1 MSQQPSHDE
10 LRQALRKSAAVIQEQ
25 KRALAGYDEPIAVI
39 GMGCRFPGEA
49 NSPDAFWELLRTGIS
64 AVSPRS
70 VIQNYPGHYLGEP
83 GWFDAA
89 FFGIAPREAQAMD
102 PQQQLLLEVCVE
114 AFEDARIVTSDLLG
128 SRTGVYM
135 GVMNQDYAQILGQQ
149 ERINTY
155 AGSGS
160 EASFLAGRLSYSF
173 GLHGPSMTIGTACSS
188 SLVTTHLA
196 CQSLRHHECD
206 LAVAGGVSLILTPM
220 SSRILSEMHATAPDG
235 MSKTFDASAD
245 GYGRGEGCGVL
256 ILKRR
261 SDAERDGDTIY
272 ALIRGSAVNHDGR
285 SGGLTV
291 PNGLAQETLLR
302 QALAAA
308 RVEGAAISYV
318 EAHGTGT
325 VLGDPIELRALGR
338 VMGSAR
344 TTPLLVGSVKTNIG
358 HLEAAAGVAGLMK
371 VILALRHRQIPA
383 HLHLR
388 TPNPHIPWHEFPLQ
402 VPTQLTE
409 WTGDDPHL
417 AGVSSFGLSG
427 VNAHIILQEAPQP
440 AEIAVVD
447 PRPLHLLTLSAKH
460 PQALTDLLT
469 RYAALIQRSQ
479 ESEWGDMCAT
489 AQRGRAHYEHRLA
502 LVASSLEDARAQI
515 AAYLTTHE
523 SSGLQMGRSQQ
534 PAPKV
539 AFLFTGQGSQYAG
552 MGLELD
558 ASEPTFREALDACAT
573 ILDPLL
579 GRPLRDILND
589 PTVIDQTTYTQP
601 ALFALEYALAQMWQ
615 AWGIEPGILI
625 GHSVGELVAACLAGV
640 FSLEDGL
647 KLVAARGRLM
657 GELPPD
663 GAMVAIAADEA
674 RVHAA
679 IAPYAED
686 VSIAAVNGPT
696 SVVISGRTAAVRDIA
711 AQCVAK
717 GLRTHSLTVSHAFH
731 SPLLEPM
738 LTNFR
743 AVAETITYHAPT
755 RRLVSNLTGGLAGA
769 EVATA
774 AYWVRHV
781 REAVRF
787 ADGVQTLHA
796 QGVEV
801 FLEIG
806 PKPVLLGM
814 IGEPPTPASSLIL
827 HPSSLLPSL
836 RAGQGVWQTLLTSL
850 GAMYVRGAK
859 IAWAGLQRDVV
870 RRKVALPT
878 YPFQRQRYWVAAPD
892 ATASRLHWTEMRD
905 HAQLLRQITQY
916 EPFTSEE
923 QALVTR
929 AFRALDSAA
938 HAEQLASTVDGL
950 CYTLRWERQ
959 ILDPATPPETD
970 PGAWLILAD
979 PSEVATALAAQLS
992 ARGAVVTLADYADPV
1007 DLTQPWRGI
1016 VVLHGRTGSVLS
1028 DAASLMAFQGQSLAL
1043 VLRLVQQLATCP
1055 GTSPRLWVV
1064 TQGAQA
1070 VTADDLIQPEQTTL
1084 WGLGRVV
1091 ALEHRALWGGLIDLD
1106 PVGDDTAVA
1115 TLLGTAL
1122 LVAAPEGETQVAY
1135 RGGERYVARLA
1146 RTTPEPQ
1153 SPVRIIPAATY
1164 LVTGGL
1170 GALGLQVATWLAD
1183 QGATHLV
1190 LMGRRGVTGPGQRT
1204 VIDHLTARGVT
1215 VHVAALDV
1223 TDADGLR
1230 TLLADLRAGD
1240 APLAGVF
1247 HCAGI
1252 LDDGIL
1258 LNQRWDRFVPVLAPK
1273 VAGAWL
1279 LHDLT
1284 HDDDLELMVFFS
1296 SAAGLLG
1303 SPGQGNYAA
1312 ANAFLDGLAHY
1323 RRQRGLPGLSIA
1335 WGAWAEAGMAA
1346 RTRTARDEALPALSP
1361 ELALAALQR
1370 VIGITGTLGIFQA
1383 DWANLA
1389 GRLEGASPF
1398 FAPLLPAPASSDAES
1413 APTHA
1418 LAALLPAQRRAWL
1431 LARVAA
1437 LVARVLGME
1446 SLPDHTTGFS
1456 ALGMDS
1462 LMTLELRRE
1471 LGRLVGRELPTTVAF
1486 EYPTVATMSDYLL
1499 SEVLALDE
1507 PAAVVPSA
1515 PATER
1520 RLAEPIAVVSMAC
1533 RFPGADTPEAFWN
1546 LLLDGTDVVREVPAE
1561 RWNAADY
1568 YDPQRPQAGK
1578 MYTRHAAFLEQVDQF
1593 DPQFFGIA
1601 PREARGIDPQHRLL
1615 LEVSW
1620 EVLERAGRVPQTLV
1634 DSRTGV
1640 FVGIGEGEYGGLA
1653 GMQDP
1658 ALIDTY
1664 GATSG
1669 GHSIAAGRL
1678 AYTLGLQGPTLAV
1691 DTACS
1696 SALVAIHLACQ
1707 SLRLGECDLA
1717 LAGGVSLLLTPIP
1730 FIALSQL
1737 QALAPDGRSKT
1748 FDAAADGYGRGEGCG
1763 IVLLK
1768 RLADAERDGDRV
1780 LALVMGSAV
1789 NHDGPSSGL
1798 TVPNKLA
1805 QEQLLRTALASAQ
1818 VAAADVGYVET
1829 HGTGTPLGDPI
1840 EVRALGAVYG
1850 QERMTALRIGSVK
1863 TNIGHLEAA
1872 AGIAGFIKTVLAL
1885 QHGVIPAHQHMRQL
1899 TPHIAWDTLP
1909 VVVPTQAE
1917 TWPLERRIAGVSAFG
1932 LSGTNAHVVLGAG
1945 PVAAAVVNAVERPL
1959 HLLTL
1964 AAKDEAA
1971 LAAYVA
1977 HYAAWLETHPEADL
1991 ADVCYTTHVG
2001 RSHFT
2006 QRLALVAGSVEDLRT
2021 QLVQGS
2027 GQQGVVPAQQPAPKI
2042 AFLFT
2047 GQGSQYAGMGQE
2059 LDATEPTFRAALD
2072 ACAAILDPLL
2082 GRPLREIL
2090 NDPAVID
2097 QTTYT
2102 QPALFA
2108 LEYALAQM
2116 WQTWGIAPDILIGHS
2131 IGELVAACIA
2141 GVFSLEDGLKL
2152 VAARGRLMGE
2162 LPQDGHM
2169 VAIAADEAQVR
2180 DVIAPYAEDVSIA
2193 AVNGPTSVVIS
2204 GRTAAVRDIAAQCA
2218 AKGVRTQA
2226 LTVSHAFH
2234 SPLMEP
2240 MLTAFRAVAETIRY
2254 QAPMLPLVSNLTGGL
2269 AGDEVTTPD
2278 YWVRHVR
2285 EAVRFADGVTTL
2297 RAQDVDVFLEIGP
2310 KPVLLGMMEQD
2321 PHRLAIGYRLSAI
2334 GYLSSLGTMYVRG
2347 VAINWESFDHDY
2359 VRRRVILPTYPF
2371 QRQRYWVEPPLARRH
2386 RDGLRPLID
2395 TVTRIP
2401 RRQETIFEKAF
2412 STEALPFLAD
2422 HIIAGEVVV
2431 PGACHLAMALSGA
2444 ELLFDGAPC
2453 LVEDVIFPQ
2462 ALLLLPHQKRTV
2474 QLTIEAD
2481 RAGGPSSFQIA
2492 SFDSDEAEEQLH
2504 ATGRLARLTTTASPL
2519 DLVLLRERCPTEV
2532 TAANLYARLAT
2543 FEIQLGAH
2551 FQWVSRVWYGGG
2563 EVLAQF
2569 RCPDVVTDIQGYP
2582 IYPALLDACFQVL
2595 AAADG
2600 EVGTASA
2607 EIPLPFALERLTWYE
2622 SSTQDELWCH
2632 VVRGDPL
2639 AASGVTRWE
2648 ITLCRADGQ
2657 VVAAIHG
2664 FQTRAVPFSTLQRNR
2679 LRTDWLHT
2687 LEWQPQPLH
2696 AAQPESPHPD
2706 CWLIV
2711 GGTAAWQTEIR
2722 THLGTEAVYTLPVG
2736 EELSVLQQTVSDIA
2750 AHHTS
2755 VVAVYLGF
2763 GQHVTLSEAKRPESE
2778 TLRFAQGDMDAAFP
2792 VSLGSIAPGPQEALL
2807 RCSALLELSQIF
2819 LATTLT
2825 TQLWVVTQGTQQAT
2839 GQSHAIDNGRMAVG
2853 GALWGLGRTLIRE
2866 APQLHSVCL
2875 DLDGDQPLSAQVATL
2890 VQEISAGPPASTD
2903 DAQVR
2908 WQDGLRSVAHL
2919 RRLSN
2924 PAPADPIHAAALRS
2938 DATYLITGGLGGLG
2952 LQVAQQF
2959 VEEGA
2964 RHVVLVGRHAITTAE
2979 QQRVLDQLTA
2989 AGATVLVVQADSADE
3004 QAVRALLEQCAAVAP
3019 LAGIVH
3025 AAGVLDDGALIT
3037 QTRERLANVMRPKAE
3052 GVWQLHRQTLHLD
3065 LDFFVCF
3072 SSLAALVGNP
3082 GQSTYAA
3089 ANGFMDGLMQARQ
3102 AQGLPALSINWGPW
3116 AEVGMAA
3123 PLQKQLQQQGIRLI
3137 APQQGRLLVSYL
3149 RRHQRGCVG
3158 VMPVDSRDVRQP
3170 VQPVQR
3176 SLRAILA
3183 DVPANER
3190 YAALAQEL
3198 RQYVAQTLGYRE
3210 PHAIP
3215 IQQPLVEL
3223 GVDSLMAMQLRD
3235 RLSKSIE
3242 QPLSATIIFEL
3253 PTIAQLATWIL
3264 AQLYPDAT
3272 TVSPTQPPSSPQ
3284 THLSSAAIEA
3294 VAQLSEEEAEALLIQ
3309 KLSGR

>member
-1 MSQQPSHDE
+1 MTSQQPSHDE

-25 KRALAGYDEPIAVI
+25 KRALASYDEPIAVI

-70 VIQNYPGHYLGEP
+70 VIQDYPGHYLGEP

-173 GLHGPSMTIGTACSS
+173 GLHGPSMTISTACSS

-206 LAVAGGVSLILTPM
+206 LAVTGGVSLIVTPM

-235 MSKTFDASAD
+235 VSKTFDASAD

-291 PNGLAQETLLR
+291 PNGLAQEALLR

-308 RVEGAAISYV
+308 RVEGEAISYV

-338 VMGSAR
+338 VMASAR

-402 VPTQLTE
+402 VPTRLTE
-409 WTGDDPHL
+409 WVGDDPRL

-440 AEIAVVD
+440 ADIPVVD

-469 RYAALIQRSQ
+469 RYVALSQ
-479 ESEWGDMCAT
+479 SSQKSEWGDMCAT

-502 LVASSLEDARAQI
+502 LVASSLEDASAQI

-558 ASEPTFREALDACAT
+558 ASEPTFREALDACAA

-579 GRPLRDILND
+579 GRPLREVLRD
-589 PTVIDQTTYTQP
+589 PAAIDQTTYTQP
-601 ALFALEYALAQMWQ
+601 ALFALEYALAQMWH

-696 SVVISGRTAAVRDIA
+696 SVVISGRTAAVREIA
-711 AQCVAK
+711 AQCAAK
-717 GLRTHSLTVSHAFH
+717 GLRTQSLTVSHAFH

-738 LTNFR
+738 LDAFR
-743 AVAETITYHAPT
+743 IVAETITYHAPT

-787 ADGVQTLHA
+787 ADGVQTLYA
-796 QGVEV
+796 QGVDV

-814 IGEPPTPASSLIL
+814 VGEHPTPAIPPPQ
-827 HPSSLLPSL
+827 PSPDGGGSPTPPPTGGRLGGGAIASQPSALLPSL
-836 RAGQGVWQTLLTSL
+836 RPNQHAWQTLLTSL

-870 RRKVALPT
+870 RRRVALPT

-892 ATASRLHWTEMRD
+892 STASRPHWTEMHD

-916 EPFTSEE
+916 EPLTPEE

-938 HAEQLASTVDGL
+938 HAEHVASTVDGL
-950 CYTLRWERQ
+950 CYTLRWEQ
-959 ILDPATPPETD
+959 QKLSEKVVDPTPPPQPSPAGGGSHHTPLPIEGRLGGGNVPATD
-970 PGAWLILAD
+970 PGDWLILAD

-1016 VVLHGRTGSVLS
+1016 VVLHGRTRSVPS
-1028 DAASLMAFQGQSLAL
+1028 DAATLMAFQEQSLSL
-1043 VLRLVQQLATCP
+1043 VLGLVQQLAPRP
-1055 GTSPRLWVV
+1055 GTPPRLWVV

-1070 VTADDLIQPEQTTL
+1070 VTADDLIQPEQTPL

-1115 TLLGTAL
+1115 VLLCTTLLA
-1122 LVAAPEGETQVAY
+1122 AAPKVTHSALPPPQPSPDGGGSRTPPPIGGRLGGGEAPDGETQVAY
-1135 RGGERYVARLA
+1135 RGGDRYVARLA
-1146 RTTPEPQ
+1146 HTTPEPQ

-1204 VIDHLTARGVT
+1204 VIDRLTARGVA
-1215 VHVAALDV
+1215 VHVATLDV

-1230 TLLADLRAGD
+1230 TLLADLRVGD

-1247 HCAGI
+1247 HCAGV

-1258 LNQRWDRFVPVLAPK
+1258 LNQRWDRFMPVLAPK
-1273 VAGAWL
+1273 IAGAWL

-1284 HDDDLELMVFFS
+1284 RDDDLQMMVFFS
-1296 SAAGLLG
+1296 SVAGLLG
-1303 SPGQGNYAA
+1303 NPGQGNYAA

-1346 RTRTARDEALPALSP
+1346 RTRTLRDEALPALAP

-1370 VIGITGTLGIFQA
+1370 VIGSTGTLGIFQA

-1389 GRLEGASPF
+1389 ARLEGPSPF
-1398 FAPLLPAPASSDAES
+1398 FAPLLPAPASTAAEP

-1418 LAALLPAQRRAWL
+1418 LAALLPAQRRPWL
-1431 LARVAA
+1431 LARVEA

-1446 SLPDHTTGFS
+1446 SIPDHTTGFS

-1507 PAAVVPSA
+1507 PATVMPST

-1533 RFPGADTPEAFWN
+1533 RFPGADTPEDFWH
-1546 LLLDGTDVVREVPAE
+1546 LLLDGTDVVREVPTE

-1578 MYTRHAAFLEQVDQF
+1578 MYTRHAAFLEHVDQF

-1640 FVGIGEGEYGGLA
+1640 FVGIGEAEYGGLA
-1653 GMQDP
+1653 GMHDP

-1737 QALAPDGRSKT
+1737 QALAPDGRCKT
-1748 FDAAADGYGRGEGCG
+1748 FDASADGYGRGEGAG
-1763 IVLLK
+1763 MVLLK
-1768 RLADAERDGDRV
+1768 RLADAERDGDQV

-1798 TVPNKLA
+1798 TVPNKRA
-1805 QEQLLRTALASAQ
+1805 QEQLLRSALASAQ

-1840 EVRALGAVYG
+1840 EVRALGAVYE
-1850 QERMTALRIGSVK
+1850 QERTTALRIGSVK
-1863 TNIGHLEAA
+1863 TNVGHLEAA

-1885 QHGVIPAHQHMRQL
+1885 QHGVIPAHQHLRQL

-1917 TWPLERRIAGVSAFG
+1917 AWPLERRIAGVSAFG

-1945 PVAAAVVNAVERPL
+1945 STTTVAVVSAVERPL

-1964 AAKDEAA
+1964 AAKDETA
-1971 LAAYVA
+1971 LVAYVA
-1977 HYAAWLETHPEADL
+1977 RYAAWLATHPAADL

-2001 RSHFT
+2001 RSHFP

-2021 QLVQGS
+2021 QLVQG
-2027 GQQGVVPAQQPAPKI
+2027 GGPQGVVPAQQPAPKL

-2059 LDATEPTFRAALD
+2059 LDATQPTFHAALD
-2072 ACAAILDPLL
+2072 ACATILDPLL
-2082 GRPLREIL
+2082 NRPLREVL
-2090 NDPAVID
+2090 RDPAAID

-2162 LPQDGHM
+2162 LPPDGHM

-2180 DVIAPYAEDVSIA
+2180 DAIAPYAEDVSIA

-2204 GRTAAVRDIAAQCA
+2204 GRTATVREIAAQFK
-2218 AKGVRTQA
+2218 AKGIRTQS

-2240 MLTAFRAVAETIRY
+2240 MLADFRAVAETITY
-2254 QAPMLPLVSNLTGGL
+2254 HAPILPLVSNLTGGL

-2285 EAVRFADGVTTL
+2285 NAVRFGDGVQTL
-2297 RAQDVDVFLEIGP
+2297 HAHGVDVFLEIGP
-2310 KPVLLGMMEQD
+2310 KPVLLGMVGERPAAAIPPPQPSPD
-2321 PHRLAIGYRLSAI
+2321 GGGSPTPPPIGGRLGGGGA
-2334 GYLSSLGTMYVRG
+2334 SLRTGQGDWRTLLTSLAALYVRG
-2347 VAINWESFDHDY
+2347 VAIDWASFDRDY
-2359 VRRRVILPTYPF
+2359 ARRRVILPTYPF
-2371 QRQRYWVEPPLARRH
+2371 QRQRHWVEPALARRR

-2395 TVTRIP
+2395 TVTR
-2401 RRQETIFEKAF
+2401 
-2412 STEALPFLAD
+2412 
-2422 HIIAGEVVV
+2422 
-2431 PGACHLAMALSGA
+2431 
-2444 ELLFDGAPC
+2444 
-2453 LVEDVIFPQ
+2453 
-2462 ALLLLPHQKRTV
+2462 
-2474 QLTIEAD
+2474 
-2481 RAGGPSSFQIA
+2481 
-2492 SFDSDEAEEQLH
+2492 
-2504 ATGRLARLTTTASPL
+2504 
-2519 DLVLLRERCPTEV
+2519 
-2532 TAANLYARLAT
+2532 
-2543 FEIQLGAH
+2543 
-2551 FQWVSRVWYGGG
+2551 
-2563 EVLAQF
+2563 
-2569 RCPDVVTDIQGYP
+2569 
-2582 IYPALLDACFQVL
+2582 
-2595 AAADG
+2595 
-2600 EVGTASA
+2600 
-2607 EIPLPFALERLTWYE
+2607 
-2622 SSTQDELWCH
+2622 
-2632 VVRGDPL
+2632 
-2639 AASGVTRWE
+2639 
-2648 ITLCRADGQ
+2648 
-2657 VVAAIHG
+2657 
-2664 FQTRAVPFSTLQRNR
+2664 
-2679 LRTDWLHT
+2679 
-2687 LEWQPQPLH
+2687 
-2696 AAQPESPHPD
+2696 
-2706 CWLIV
+2706 
-2711 GGTAAWQTEIR
+2711 
-2722 THLGTEAVYTLPVG
+2722 
-2736 EELSVLQQTVSDIA
+2736 
-2750 AHHTS
+2750 
-2755 VVAVYLGF
+2755 
-2763 GQHVTLSEAKRPESE
+2763 
-2778 TLRFAQGDMDAAFP
+2778 
-2792 VSLGSIAPGPQEALL
+2792 
-2807 RCSALLELSQIF
+2807 
-2819 LATTLT
+2819 
-2825 TQLWVVTQGTQQAT
+2825 
-2839 GQSHAIDNGRMAVG
+2839 
-2853 GALWGLGRTLIRE
+2853 
-2866 APQLHSVCL
+2866 
-2875 DLDGDQPLSAQVATL
+2875 
-2890 VQEISAGPPASTD
+2890 
-2903 DAQVR
+2903 
-2908 WQDGLRSVAHL
+2908 
-2919 RRLSN
+2919 
-2924 PAPADPIHAAALRS
+2924 
-2938 DATYLITGGLGGLG
+2938 
-2952 LQVAQQF
+2952 
-2959 VEEGA
+2959 
-2964 RHVVLVGRHAITTAE
+2964 
-2979 QQRVLDQLTA
+2979 
-2989 AGATVLVVQADSADE
+2989 
-3004 QAVRALLEQCAAVAP
+3004 
-3019 LAGIVH
+3019 
-3025 AAGVLDDGALIT
+3025 
-3037 QTRERLANVMRPKAE
+3037 
-3052 GVWQLHRQTLHLD
+3052 
-3065 LDFFVCF
+3065 
-3072 SSLAALVGNP
+3072 
-3082 GQSTYAA
+3082 
-3089 ANGFMDGLMQARQ
+3089 
-3102 AQGLPALSINWGPW
+3102 
-3116 AEVGMAA
+3116 
-3123 PLQKQLQQQGIRLI
+3123 
-3137 APQQGRLLVSYL
+3137 
-3149 RRHQRGCVG
+3149 
-3158 VMPVDSRDVRQP
+3158 
-3170 VQPVQR
+3170 
-3176 SLRAILA
+3176 
-3183 DVPANER
+3183 
-3190 YAALAQEL
+3190 
-3198 RQYVAQTLGYRE
+3198 
-3210 PHAIP
+3210 
-3215 IQQPLVEL
+3215 
-3223 GVDSLMAMQLRD
+3223 
-3235 RLSKSIE
+3235 
-3242 QPLSATIIFEL
+3242 
-3253 PTIAQLATWIL
+3253 
-3264 AQLYPDAT
+3264 
-3272 TVSPTQPPSSPQ
+3272 
-3284 THLSSAAIEA
+3284 
-3294 VAQLSEEEAEALLIQ
+3294 
-3309 KLSGR
+3309 